1 MAQGDRTEK
10 PTTRKLD
17 ESRRK
22 GQVAR
27 SRHVGEVAGLI
38 AGLGALSFW
47 GGRLIEGL
55 ETELANG
62 IARASIN
69 PAHVVSPGEITGV
82 AIAGARVLALLVG
95 PVSLAAAAAVVA
107 AHAAQVGWLVTFEPL
122 QFNFGRLNP
131 VNGLR
136 QFGLKRGG
144 TEALKALAVVIVLG
158 WISRTF
164 VTDLVLDAPRLARI
178 APADA
183 AYTAWM
189 AMRGL
194 LWKSVLVLGTVA
206 GADYLFQRRQHTS
219 SLMMTKQEVKD
230 DTRMSEGSPE
240 TKGRVRRVMI
250 EMFKRRMM
258 AAVPKAT
265 VVITNPTHYA
275 VALEYHRQTM
285 PAPVIVAM
293 GKDHVALR
301 IKAIA
306 RENGV
311 PTVENVA
318 LAQALY
324 RTCEVGDTVPAHL
337 FEAVAEVLAYLIRL
351 KQLVLN

>member
-55 ETELANG
+55 ETELAHG

-69 PAHVVSPGEITGV
+69 P
-82 AIAGARVLALLVG
+82 
-95 PVSLAAAAAVVA
+95 
-107 AHAAQVGWLVTFEPL
+107 AQVGWLVTFEPL

-194 LWKSVLVLGTVA
+194 LWKSVLVLG
-206 GADYLFQRRQHTS
+206 
-219 SLMMTKQEVKD
+219 
-230 DTRMSEGSPE
+230 
-240 TKGRVRRVMI
+240 
-250 EMFKRRMM
+250 
-258 AAVPKAT
+258 
-265 VVITNPTHYA
+265 
-275 VALEYHRQTM
+275 
-285 PAPVIVAM
+285 
-293 GKDHVALR
+293 
-301 IKAIA
+301 
-306 RENGV
+306 
-311 PTVENVA
+311 
-318 LAQALY
+318 
-324 RTCEVGDTVPAHL
+324 
-337 FEAVAEVLAYLIRL
+337 
-351 KQLVLN
+351 